1 MNEIDL
7 AQKGK
12 ELVSILRRK
21 WWMWIPITLV
31 TTLGALTFALV
42 KQDVWQASQ
51 TMVIRDEAAGQLG
64 GQGRFDNMN
73 TMKAAQEMVVEVS
86 RNFNVLETTLR
97 EVGPAKTSRRSAKPW
112 PSIGDVEDF
121 RKLVEVAPPNGAEFG
136 TTEVLHL
143 SVDGETPQR
152 AIALTNALAA
162 HLDRALKDLRGR
174 RAAGVIQELTDA
186 ARLAQNHLDITTERL
201 EAMER
206 EVGSDLGE
214 LRKLSEAGSGDGGLQ
229 VGWGQIKQQI
239 RDGQSEIARLEEQL
253 RLLKEARDQ
262 PDKIVG
268 MPGQLLETQPAL
280 RRLKEGLVDT
290 QLKTAELL
298 GRMSEEHPLVKAAL
312 TSEREVQADI
322 RAEIG
327 TAISGIEAELLV
339 QRSRLASVA
348 NQEVEVRK
356 RLDGLAGMRARYTN
370 LVAEVVQA
378 NQVLQETQHKLGE
391 AKANQQASLASS
403 VITLVDSPTVGEH
416 PLGPG
421 KTMILAAGIFGGLL
435 MGGGLI
441 FLTTPLAQPRFGRR
455 WTDQLWGRRATDDP
469 NQPVP
474 ANGHPGQ
481 NVPGAIPGGRRAS
494 DPVPPQAQSPGGE
507 LRDRRSGQD
516 RRAPDRRQADPAPA
530 APPQYPVGSSK

>member
-12 ELVSILRRK
+12 ELVSLLRRK
-21 WWMWIPITLV
+21 WWMWIPITMV
-31 TTLGALTFALV
+31 TTLGSLTFALV
-42 KQDVWQASQ
+42 KHDVWQASQ
-51 TMVIRDEAAGQLG
+51 TMVIRDEAAGQLD

-86 RNFNVLETTLR
+86 HNFNVLEATLR
-97 EVGPAKTSRRSAKPW
+97 EVGSPKNSTRSAKPW

-121 RKLVEVAPPNGAEFG
+121 RKLVSVAPPNGAEFG

-143 SVDGETPQR
+143 RVDGETPER
-152 AIALTNALAA
+152 AIALANALAA

-186 ARLAQNHLDITTERL
+186 MRLAQSHLDDTTERL

-239 RDGQSEIARLEEQL
+239 RDGQAEIARLEEQL
-253 RLLKEARDQ
+253 RLLKEAADQ

-290 QLKTAELL
+290 QLKTSELL

-312 TSEREVQADI
+312 TSEREVQANI
-322 RAEIG
+322 REEIS
-327 TAISGIEAELLV
+327 TAIRGIEAERMV
-339 QRSRLASVA
+339 HRSRLASVA
-348 NQEVEVRK
+348 GQEVEVRE

-370 LVAEVVQA
+370 LVAEVAQA
-378 NQVLQETQHKLGE
+378 NQVLQETQNKLGE
-391 AKANQQASLASS
+391 AKANQQASLAAS

-421 KTMILAAGIFGGLL
+421 KTTILIAGMCGGLL
-435 MGGGLI
+435 IGGGLI
-441 FLTTPLAQPRFGRR
+441 FLTTPMGQTRFGRR
-455 WTDQLWGRRATDDP
+455 WTDQLWGRRSNDAP
-469 NQPVP
+469 NQPQP
-474 ANGHPGQ
+474 SSGHPGQ

-494 DPVPPQAQSPGGE
+494 DPAPPQAQTPGGE
-507 LRDRRSGQD
+507 LRDRRAGQD
-516 RRAPDRRQADPAPA
+516 RRAADRRQADPAPLT
-530 APPQYPVGSSK
+530 PPQFQVGSSK